1 MLTDMQSTLHTAVP
15 SPAVSDAYDGYDV
28 RDFDEDGLRAKA
40 KR

>member
-15 SPAVSDAYDGYDV
+15 SPAVSDTYDG